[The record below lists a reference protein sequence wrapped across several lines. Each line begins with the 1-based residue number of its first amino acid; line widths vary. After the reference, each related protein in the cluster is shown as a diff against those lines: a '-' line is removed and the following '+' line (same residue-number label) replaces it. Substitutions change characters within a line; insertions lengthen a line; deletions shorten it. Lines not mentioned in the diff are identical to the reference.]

1 LYGVSTST
9 RIMIEKYHVH
19 VSYPKRYKKEMR
31 QERFVANV
39 KPRRDRERVKR
50 SRTLKK
56 VKVIGKSSDAS
67 S

>member
-1 LYGVSTST
+1 
-9 RIMIEKYHVH
+9 MIEKYHVH

-50 SRTLKK
+50 SRTLRK
-56 VKVIGKSSDAS
+56 VKVIGKSLDAS